1 MLECGSSSDGSIL
14 EDGVMAMGRWAEQRQ
29 AKFWIATERLA
40 AAPSH
45 PFYEKLNAILRA
57 GGFDPLCQELCEK
70 FYAAKQGRPSIPP
83 GVYFRM
89 IMLGYFEKLDSE
101 REIAWRCA
109 DSLALRTFLGYR
121 VDEGTP
127 DHSSLS
133 RTRNR
138 IDQETHQAVFDWVLK
153 RLTEQGLLKGQTL
166 GIDASTLEADAAM
179 KSIVRRDSGQNY
191 REFLIELAKASGI
204 ETPTAEELAKF
215 DRQRKDKSAG
225 NDDWFNPHDP
235 DAKIA
240 KMKDGR
246 THLAYKNE
254 HAVDLETGAI
264 VAAEIHLAN
273 EGDTTTMWGT
283 LEKAAESLQEVRE
296 DAAVQANCQAHGVA
310 DPSQLLHIRAT
321 VQDKGYH
328 SAQTLVDLEELDI
341 RGYIAEPDRGRQC
354 WTAKP
359 ARGMTPDEAEQE
371 QEQKRQA
378 QQAVYRNRRR
388 RGGAHSKRLHR
399 RRGEYVE
406 RSFEHV
412 LDDGGMRRVWL
423 KGREKIAKRYLIH
436 TAAFNLGLLLRKM
449 TGFGTPRGW
458 VDAARDA
465 ASACA
470 AALAVT
476 IGLRILRR
484 FYVGAARCWTKFEL
498 NAKKSARPA
507 LAA

>member
-1 MLECGSSSDGSIL
+1 MLEYCPSDEEPVTEDSS
-14 EDGVMAMGRWAEQRQ
+14 MALGQRPERTQ
-29 AKFWIATERLA
+29 GDFWIATERLA
-40 AAPSH
+40 PAPAH
-45 PFYEKLNAILRA
+45 PFYQKLNALLGSA
-57 GGFDPLCQELCEK
+57 GFDPFCQAACQQ
-70 FYAAKQGRPSIPP
+70 FYAATMGRPSIPP

-89 IMLGYFEKLDSE
+89 LLLGYFEKLDSE

-109 DSLALRTFLGYR
+109 DSLALRAFLGYR

-138 IDQETHQAVFDWVLK
+138 IDLETHQAVFDWVLK

-166 GIDASTLEADAAM
+166 GIDASTLEADAAL
-179 KSIVRRDSGQNY
+179 KSIVRRDNGQSY
-191 REFLIELAKASGI
+191 REFLTELTKASGI

-215 DRQRKDKSAG
+215 DRQRKDKSAS
-225 NDDWFNPHDP
+225 NDDWFNPNDP
-235 DAKIA
+235 EAKIT
-240 KMKDGR
+240 KLKDGR

-254 HAVDLETGAI
+254 HAVDLDTGAI
-264 VAAEIHLAN
+264 VAAEIHLAS

-296 DAAVQANCQAHGVA
+296 DAQVVENCQASGVA
-310 DPSQLLHIRAT
+310 DPSQLHIQAT

-328 SAQTLVDLEELDI
+328 SAQTLVNLEELDI
-341 RGYIAEPDRGRQC
+341 RGYIAEPDRGRQR
-354 WTAKP
+354 WTARD
-359 ARGMTPDEAEQE
+359 AQE
-371 QEQKRQA
+371 QELKRQA

-388 RGGAHSKRLHR
+388 RRGAHSKRLHR

-406 RSFEHV
+406 RAFEHV

-436 TAAFNLGLLLRKM
+436 TAAFNLGLILRKW
-449 TGFGTPRGW
+449 TGYGTPRGW
-458 VDAARDA
+458 VDAARA
-465 ASACA
+465 ATLACA
-470 AALAVT
+470 GWLRTVARRSGLWDRLWAPSADQAVRVPET
-476 IGLRILRR
+476 
-484 FYVGAARCWTKFEL
+484 
-498 NAKKSARPA
+498 A

>member
-1 MLECGSSSDGSIL
+1 
-14 EDGVMAMGRWAEQRQ
+14 MAMGQRPEQTQ
-29 AKFWIATERLA
+29 GDFWIATERLA
-40 AAPSH
+40 PAPAH
-45 PFYEKLNAILRA
+45 PFYQKLNALLA
-57 GGFDPLCQELCEK
+57 AAGFDPFCAAACQQ
-70 FYAAKQGRPSIPP
+70 FYAATLGRPSIPP

-89 IMLGYFEKLDSE
+89 LLLGYFEKLDSE

-109 DSLALRTFLGYR
+109 DSLALRAFLGYR
-121 VDEGTP
+121 VDAGTP

-138 IDQETHQAVFDWVLK
+138 IDLETHQAVFDWVLK

-166 GIDASTLEADAAM
+166 GIDASTLEADAALR
-179 KSIVRRDSGQNY
+179 SIVRRDNGQSY
-191 REFLIELAKASGI
+191 REFLTALAKASGL

-215 DRQRKDKSAG
+215 DRKRKGKSAS

-235 DAKIA
+235 EAKIT

-246 THLAYKNE
+246 THFAYKSE
-254 HAVDLETGAI
+254 HAVDLDTGAI

-296 DAAVQANCQAHGVA
+296 DAQVVEHCQANGVA
-310 DPSQLLHIRAT
+310 APQEELHIQAT

-328 SAQTLVDLEELDI
+328 SAQTLVNLEELDI
-341 RGYIAEPDRGRQC
+341 RGYIAEPERGRQN
-354 WTAKP
+354 WTARDP
-359 ARGMTPDEAEQE
+359 QE
-371 QEQKRQA
+371 QELKRQA

-388 RGGAHSKRLHR
+388 RKGAHSKRLHR

-406 RSFEHV
+406 RTFEHV

-436 TAAFNLGLLLRKM
+436 TAAFNLGLILRKL

-458 VDAARDA
+458 VDAARA
-465 ASACA
+465 AAAACA
-470 AALAVT
+470 
-476 IGLRILRR
+476 GWLRAIRR
-484 FYVGAARCWTKFEL
+484 YCATVDHLWV
-498 NAKKSARPA
+498 KSAAQAAP
-507 LAA
+507 LACTLRAA

>member
-1 MLECGSSSDGSIL
+1 
-14 EDGVMAMGRWAEQRQ
+14 MALGQRPEQRQ
-29 AKFWIATERLA
+29 GDFWIATERLA
-40 AAPSH
+40 PAPAH
-45 PFYEKLNAILRA
+45 PFYQKLNELLAA
-57 GGFDPLCQELCEK
+57 GGFDPFCQASCQK
-70 FYAAKQGRPSIPP
+70 FYAQTMGRPSIPP

-89 IMLGYFEKLDSE
+89 LLLGYFEKLDSE

-109 DSLALRTFLGYR
+109 DSLALRAFLGYR

-138 IDQETHQAVFDWVLK
+138 IDLETHQAVFDWVLK

-166 GIDASTLEADAAM
+166 GIDASTLEADAAL
-179 KSIVRRDSGQNY
+179 KSIVRRDNAQNY
-191 REFLIELAKASGI
+191 REFLTELTKASGV

-215 DRQRKDKSAG
+215 DRKRKDKSAS
-225 NDDWFNPHDP
+225 NDDWFNPNDP
-235 DAKIA
+235 EAKIT

-246 THLAYKNE
+246 THFAYKNE
-254 HAVDLETGAI
+254 HAVDLDTGAI

-283 LEKAAESLQEVRE
+283 LEKAANSLQEVRE
-296 DAAVQANCQAHGVA
+296 DEQVAENCQAHGVA
-310 DPSQLLHIRAT
+310 NPSELHIEAT

-328 SAQTLVDLEELDI
+328 SAQTLVNLEELDL
-341 RGYIAEPDRGRQC
+341 RGYIAEPDRGRQR
-354 WTAKP
+354 WTARDP
-359 ARGMTPDEAEQE
+359 QE
-371 QEQKRQA
+371 QDFKRQA

-388 RGGAHSKRLHR
+388 RRGAHSKRLHR

-406 RSFEHV
+406 RAFEHV

-436 TAAFNLGLLLRKM
+436 TAAFNLGLILRKL
-449 TGFGTPRGW
+449 TGYGTPRGW
-458 VDAARDA
+458 ADAVR
-465 ASACA
+465 A
-470 AALAVT
+470 AALACAGWRRAFARCC
-476 IGLRILRR
+476 GLWNRLRAPSADQ
-484 FYVGAARCWTKFEL
+484 AARLPDT
-498 NAKKSARPA
+498 A